1 MLRLRRQKSHN
12 NEPCNTLNK
21 INNRVYYP
29 ETQISYTV
37 HAGATTNFEMIRQYM
52 LRKSFTSVSSTEN
65 LISCYEEILNA
76 TTSARN
82 KSYENVLTIC
92 HAGIE
97 AVPWQLVFLECFAIA
112 VFD

>member
-1 MLRLRRQKSHN
+1 MLRGDFERHN
-12 NEPCNTLNK
+12 
-21 INNRVYYP
+21 I
-29 ETQISYTV
+29 
-37 HAGATTNFEMIRQYM
+37 
-52 LRKSFTSVSSTEN
+52 
-65 LISCYEEILNA
+65 
-76 TTSARN
+76 ARN

>member
-1 MLRLRRQKSHN
+1 MLRLHRQKSHN

-52 LRKSFTSVSSTEN
+52 L
-65 LISCYEEILNA
+65 
-76 TTSARN
+76 
-82 KSYENVLTIC
+82 
-92 HAGIE
+92 
-97 AVPWQLVFLECFAIA
+97 
-112 VFD
+112 

>member
-1 MLRLRRQKSHN
+1 MNLATLWIKLIIAFIIQKHKLA
-12 NEPCNTLNK
+12 TLC
-21 INNRVYYP
+21 
-29 ETQISYTV
+29 TQEQQQILKWYDNICCEK
-37 HAGATTNFEMIRQYM
+37 G
-52 LRKSFTSVSSTEN
+52 FTSVSSTEN

-92 HAGIE
+92 HAGME